1 MYVGNT
7 MHATLHICCQIQW
20 TQSSL
25 SYAKSRP
32 SQIQRIFSFVYSVLC
47 IQTDVSPHLLLM
59 CRQFDTRY
67 TPHLLPN
74 TAHISGLALCQL
86 WPVSNLRNCS
96 FANSCINIQ
105 INVSTILLQICRQF
119 DSGYTAHLLPIQC
132 TSFDLNY
139 VISDHRQIQRNCSFS
154 YTLLYI
160 QIHASPLLLE
170 MCQQYDLPC
179 VPHFLQIKP
188 ISSN

>member
-74 TAHISGLALCQL
+74 TGRINWFALCQL
-86 WPVSNLRNCS
+86 W
-96 FANSCINIQ
+96 
-105 INVSTILLQICRQF
+105 T
-119 DSGYTAHLLPIQC
+119 
-132 TSFDLNY
+132 
-139 VISDHRQIQRNCSFS
+139 
-154 YTLLYI
+154 LYI
-160 QIHASPLLLE
+160 QLNCCFTYSVSDIWIEVAVW
-170 MCQQYDLPC
+170 C
-179 VPHFLQIKP
+179 VIYICRVDVKIWVRVRGVKRIP
-188 ISSN
+188 IGARRDHYAIGEIFTSANMTMMELDK